1 MKLVWLKKL
10 LLMMLNIVNI
20 FLLLMIAVGIYSVLQ
35 QQEKLGNLTALCIII
50 FIFSQSLKLSKKI
63 KSSIPIQIHH
73 TVEDDIVYNIE
84 SPNIPNNK
92 LISTQDQATNPIMK
106 LPIKT
111 SQENNFSLGNVNN
124 YQEIPYDITKL
135 LWFYDGPNK
144 NCYRKDEPSLII
156 ESLPVKQGPAE
167 PLGYYPSYQ
176 TMTPQQRFKYLSW
189 LRDVSQIIDIGY
201 VFTFYYGLEKHIVD
215 GDTESAVKTIKILKQ
230 YHDNSSFQDYSNSAL
245 IYAAIKKQ
253 DINKLDGV
261 LLDSLP
267 REVFITLRYMFYK
280 KLTSEDIIH
289 SMKAIGFNNTR
300 YIKSEY
306 NLFNSTLNEL
316 LQKRFNSNVYN
327 FEIPASFSF
336 NKIKP
341 IPLANYGL
349 SYKVR
354 EFEIPNVLSHT
365 PTTAELYDLLFTTH
379 EIVKQK
385 LKEKRKSVVQK

>member
-10 LLMMLNIVNI
+10 LLMILKIVNI
-20 FLLLMIAVGIYSVLQ
+20 FLLLMIAIGIYSVLQ
-35 QQEKLGNLTALCIII
+35 QQEKLGILIALCIII
-50 FIFSQSLKLSKKI
+50 IIFSQSLKLSKKI

-73 TVEDDIVYNIE
+73 TVEDDIVNNIE
-84 SPNIPNNK
+84 SSNIPNNK
-92 LISTQDQATNPIMK
+92 LISTQDQATNPTMN

-111 SQENNFSLGNVNN
+111 SQENKPSLRKVNN

-144 NCYRKDEPSLII
+144 NCYQKDEPSLII
-156 ESLPVKQGPAE
+156 KSLPVKQGLAE

-189 LRDVSQIIDIGY
+189 LRDISQTIDIGY

-215 GDTESAVKTIKILKQ
+215 GDVESAVKTIKLLKQ

-253 DINKLDGV
+253 DITKLDGV

-267 REVFITLRYMFYK
+267 REVFITLRYLFYK

-316 LQKRFNSNVYN
+316 LQERFNSSVYN
-327 FEIPASFSF
+327 FKIPTSFSF

-349 SYKVR
+349 AYKVR

-385 LKEKRKSVVQK
+385 LREKRKAVVQK